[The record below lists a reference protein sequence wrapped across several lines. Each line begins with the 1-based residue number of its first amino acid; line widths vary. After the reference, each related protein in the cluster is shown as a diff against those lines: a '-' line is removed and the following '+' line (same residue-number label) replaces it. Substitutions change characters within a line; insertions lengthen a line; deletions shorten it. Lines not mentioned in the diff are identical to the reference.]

1 MRRRTLGVGAVAL
14 AAFMGGCGEA
24 DVPMSAASIT
34 VRGSALSAADITR
47 VVITITAADIPRP
60 ITQDLVG
67 DAVSGWSGTINDI
80 PAGIGR
86 TFIGE
91 AYEGTT
97 LIYEGVAS
105 PVTTL
110 AGDTALVTIFLQQVA
125 PPVPFDN
132 AAPRFTGLSVSSYT
146 VAPGGTVTLSVTAQ
160 DPDPNDTLTYAWSS
174 PAGTFSDP
182 AIPNPIWTAP
192 ATEGS
197 VGLMVGAS
205 DSQGAT
211 ATLQIVIT
219 VANSAAAAYVSVDV
233 NSAPEIVNILPS
245 PSQLFDYYAYV
256 YLDLTATDP
265 EGDSLTFLWRAA
277 FPCEGEFDSDIAEDP
292 TFTLAALDA
301 EWDDCEVTVTVFD
314 GRGGEN
320 TGTITLATGPGPC
333 GGPQCGPPPV
343 LPGQLLAD
351 GTATLSFPLDMV
363 AGVNVNP
370 LTDELV
376 IVASN
381 LGVGEQAVSLFFDQ
395 DANFLRWDSIN
406 ILERT
411 EVRAVATSQGGDGF
425 VVGTYPD
432 YTPERAFV
440 RRVGGWTLLDWQWTA
455 DGAGAFDVAVD
466 RAGWAWVMTV
476 LDEPGVAPGRRAK
489 LHRFNARLGTQDRL
503 PVELGSSNPRSTGGV
518 ALDLAGNVVAC
529 SSDVSHASVWI
540 DKFDV
545 DLNPR
550 FSVEYGADDGHV
562 KICNDVVV
570 DGLGYI
576 TVVGELDGDSWV
588 ARFDPT
594 GNFVNQVIGTGDQS
608 PALDVVVAS
617 NGILYVTASAP
628 GVQPSIRALRPTL
641 ASYWTANVMGDVA
654 ARCTLDP
661 GTGDLFYSGMVGT
674 IPAAQ
679 LQRFAP

>member
-14 AAFMGGCGEA
+14 VALVGGCGEA
-24 DVPMSAASIT
+24 DVPMSAASIL

-110 AGDTALVTIFLQQVA
+110 AGDTALVTIFLQQIA

-160 DPDPNDTLTYAWSS
+160 DPDVNDTLTYAWSS

-192 ATEGS
+192 AAEGS
-197 VGLMVGAS
+197 VVLMVGAS
-205 DSQGAT
+205 DSHGAT
-211 ATLQIVIT
+211 ATLQITIT
-219 VANSAAAAYVSVDV
+219 VAFGTAAAYVSVDI
-233 NSAPEIVNILPS
+233 NTAPEIVNILPT
-245 PSQLFDYYAYV
+245 PNQLFDLGEAV
-256 YLDLTATDP
+256 YLDLTALDP
-265 EGDSLTFLWRAA
+265 DGDPLTFEWEVGW
-277 FPCEGEFDSDIAEDP
+277 PCSGGFASPSYEDP
-292 TFTLAALDA
+292 TFTLVASAS
-301 EWDDCEVTVTVFD
+301 EWDDCEFVVTVFD
-314 GRGGEN
+314 GRGGQN
-320 TGTITLATGPGPC
+320 TGSITLATGPGPC
-333 GGPQCGPPPV
+333 GGTQCGPQPV
-343 LPGQLLAD
+343 LPGQLLAL
-351 GTATLSFPLDMV
+351 GTATLSFPMEML

-370 LTDELV
+370 LTDEIV
-376 IVASN
+376 MVASN
-381 LGVGEQAVSLFFDQ
+381 LGVGEQVVSLFFDQ
-395 DANFLRWDSIN
+395 DANFLRWDSIS

-411 EVRAVATSQGGDGF
+411 EVRAMATSSGGDGF

-432 YTPERAFV
+432 NVPEGAFV
-440 RRVGGWTLLDWQWTA
+440 RRIGGWTLLDWQWMA

-466 RAGWAWVMTV
+466 QAGWAWVMTV
-476 LDEPGVAPGRRAK
+476 LDTASRGPRAH
-489 LHRFNARLGTQDRL
+489 LHRFNARLGTQISD
-503 PVELGSSNPRSTGGV
+503 PVELRPAIPRSAGGV
-518 ALDLAGNVVAC
+518 GLDLAGNVVVC
-529 SSDVSHASVWI
+529 SSDISRHSVWI
-540 DKFDV
+540 QKFAA
-545 DLNPR
+545 DLTPLVG
-550 FSVEYGADDGHV
+550 VEYGALDGHV
-562 KICNDVVV
+562 QICNDVVV

-594 GNFVNQVIGTGDQS
+594 LNFVNQVIGTGDQS

-617 NGILYVTASAP
+617 NGILYVSTPDST
-628 GVQPSIRALRPTL
+628 GVMPSLRALRPTL
-641 ASYWTANVMGDVA
+641 ASYWTGYPTGHI
-654 ARCTLDP
+654 ARSILDP
-661 GTGDLFYSGMVGT
+661 GTGDVLNAVLAGQAVLRRY
-674 IPAAQ
+674 
-679 LQRFAP
+679 AP